1 MMVGLFILTIYIG
14 GIIYFNNFF
23 LPNTYTG
30 PVNISQMTL
39 AKAKDKV
46 MAELSQSKMYF
57 EEGDQGI
64 GSLSLDDLDIQI
76 KDLALLDQ
84 ALKNQPTLGWPAY
97 LINKQSIDL
106 TESLSVSDEIIDR
119 LLISL
124 GVDNEKR
131 EHTRDMSYTKEE
143 DGSLRFNPELYGDYV
158 DPARFEGYLLEQI
171 GHGKLQTNLKD
182 IYDVPKK
189 TMESEG
195 FEAYAE
201 EVNGIVNTKITLK
214 IEDHEITI
222 PREEIESWLTI
233 DSEGNAYIDSE
244 LIADYIYRLNME
256 YATLYNPFAF
266 NSTYQGEV
274 TVQPGIFG
282 WYIDSEKEQEL
293 IIEALHNHEDQVR
306 EATIEGSGYGEV
318 NSIGDSYVEVDLTY
332 QMMFIYHDGQ
342 LMLETPI
349 VSGITGAETV
359 PGAYQ
364 IWNMQ
369 RDAVLFGNNNLTG
382 LDYETPVDYWIAF
395 DYNAQ
400 GIHDAPWQS
409 AFGGNIWTY
418 AGSLGCINTPPA
430 VMPTVFELCYIGMP
444 VMIFH

>member
-1 MMVGLFILTIYIG
+1 MMVGLFILMIYIG

-23 LPNTYTG
+23 LPNTYAG

-46 MAELSQSKMYF
+46 MAELPQSKMYF

-84 ALKNQPTLGWPAY
+84 ALKNQPTLGWPVY

-182 IYDVPKK
+182 LYDVPKK
-189 TMESEG
+189 
-195 FEAYAE
+195 
-201 EVNGIVNTKITLK
+201 NHGI
-214 IEDHEITI
+214 
-222 PREEIESWLTI
+222 
-233 DSEGNAYIDSE
+233 
-244 LIADYIYRLNME
+244 
-256 YATLYNPFAF
+256 
-266 NSTYQGEV
+266 
-274 TVQPGIFG
+274 
-282 WYIDSEKEQEL
+282 
-293 IIEALHNHEDQVR
+293 
-306 EATIEGSGYGEV
+306 
-318 NSIGDSYVEVDLTY
+318 
-332 QMMFIYHDGQ
+332 
-342 LMLETPI
+342 
-349 VSGITGAETV
+349 
-359 PGAYQ
+359 
-364 IWNMQ
+364 
-369 RDAVLFGNNNLTG
+369 
-382 LDYETPVDYWIAF
+382 
-395 DYNAQ
+395 
-400 GIHDAPWQS
+400 
-409 AFGGNIWTY
+409 
-418 AGSLGCINTPPA
+418 
-430 VMPTVFELCYIGMP
+430 
-444 VMIFH
+444 